1 MDISEAVCRDNSKF
15 PMLWKCSKVIGN
27 DLFVPPGVSQKRSLE
42 NWMFIELP
50 RAAIVSRIRVAQVTR
65 VMQSAIGCYPS
76 RPSAESN
83 SLSSEARAKLELS
96 VL

>member
-1 MDISEAVCRDNSKF
+1 MDISKAVCRDNSKF

-27 DLFVPPGVSQKRSLE
+27 DLFVPPGVSQENRME

-65 VMQSAIGCYPS
+65 VMQSTLGCYLS
-76 RPSAESN
+76 RSF
-83 SLSSEARAKLELS
+83 RWLELE
-96 VL
+96 